1 MSNNYNIEHKIWRD
15 SSVGN
20 VVEVIV
26 SRSSKFIKDD
36 SNHSNKKVDMLCQTG
51 KSSRE
56 MQNNV

>member
-1 MSNNYNIEHKIWRD
+1 M
-15 SSVGN
+15 GN

>member
-1 MSNNYNIEHKIWRD
+1 M
-15 SSVGN
+15 GN

-36 SNHSNKKVDMLCQTG
+36 SNHCNKKVDMLCQTG